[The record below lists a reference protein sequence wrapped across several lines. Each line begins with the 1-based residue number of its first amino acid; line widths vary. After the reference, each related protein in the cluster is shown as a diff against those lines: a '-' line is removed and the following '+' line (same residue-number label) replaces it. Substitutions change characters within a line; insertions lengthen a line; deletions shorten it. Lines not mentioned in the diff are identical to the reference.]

1 MSATRGAVAAI
12 SRAVTAQIQPQPGMP
27 NWANNGVRDAGTIAA
42 TGLILARAVVRAGVS
57 TDGSERVDM
66 VAEDVT
72 QGGYARTS
80 PAERIRILLIEDD
93 DGDALLVDELL
104 MDAGAPFSV
113 RRAGSLA
120 EARGLL
126 PGTGCVLLDLELPD
140 SRGLQGVRALQQ
152 IRPDLAVVV
161 LTGISDEYLGEQAV
175 AAGAQD
181 YLVKG
186 QVDGFLLQ
194 RVVRYAI
201 ERSRAE
207 ETQRQLS
214 EARLYAA
221 ENARLERGLLPS
233 PLLSDERLSVVS
245 RYRPGGQQMLLGGDF
260 YDVVEAPDGWVHAMV
275 GDVCGRGPDEAALG
289 VCLRVAWRTMILAGR
304 PASET
309 LTAVQGVL
317 EHERHQDRLF
327 ATMCMLSVAPDRT
340 AGRLYLAGHPQPLL
354 ISSDA
359 VRELE
364 APISLPPGIT
374 KNTNWPSAPV
384 TLGDSWSVLLY
395 TDGLVEGK
403 VGPGPERL
411 GSDGLIRLVEKEL
424 LQDPVDQLPGPL
436 ANERLLDAVIS
447 HARELNGGDLDDDL
461 AVLVLGCAPPAAP

>member
-1 MSATRGAVAAI
+1 M
-12 SRAVTAQIQPQPGMP
+12 
-27 NWANNGVRDAGTIAA
+27 
-42 TGLILARAVVRAGVS
+42 LARAVIMAGRES
-57 TDGSERVDM
+57 MDENERVEM
-66 VAEDVT
+66 VAEDVSL
-72 QGGYARTS
+72 GGHARTS
-80 PAERIRILLIEDD
+80 PSGRIRVLLVEDD

-104 MDAGAPFSV
+104 LDAGAPFSI
-113 RRAGSLA
+113 RRSRSMA
-120 EARGLL
+120 EARGAL
-126 PGTGCVLLDLELPD
+126 GDIGCVLLDLELPD
-140 SRGLQGVRALQQ
+140 SRGLQGVQMLQE

-161 LTGISDEYLGEQAV
+161 LTGISDEHLGEQAV

-201 ERSRAE
+201 ERRRAE

-233 PLLSDERLSVVS
+233 PLLSDNRLSVVS
-245 RYRPGGQQMLLGGDF
+245 RYRPGGGQMLLGGDF

-304 PASET
+304 PAGET
-309 LTAVQGVL
+309 LTAVQEVL

-340 AGRLYLAGHPQPLL
+340 VGRLSLAGHPQPLL
-354 ISSDA
+354 ISADA
-359 VRELE
+359 VRELQ

-374 KNTNWPSAPV
+374 RNTEWPSAPV

-403 VGPGPERL
+403 VGSGAERL
-411 GSDGLIRLVEKEL
+411 GSDGLIRIIEKERAQAPAGEPRASADEQL
-424 LQDPVDQLPGPL
+424 VD
-436 ANERLLDAVIS
+436 AAIS

-461 AVLVLGCAPPAAP
+461 AVLLLTCTLPVGP

>member
-1 MSATRGAVAAI
+1 MVVKDVS
-12 SRAVTAQIQPQPGMP
+12 P
-27 NWANNGVRDAGTIAA
+27 AGHT
-42 TGLILARAVVRAGVS
+42 
-57 TDGSERVDM
+57 
-66 VAEDVT
+66 
-72 QGGYARTS
+72 RTS
-80 PAERIRILLIEDD
+80 PSDRTRVLLIEDD

-104 MDAGAPFSV
+104 LDAGAPFSV
-113 RRAGSLA
+113 RRARSMA
-120 EARGLL
+120 EARGVLA
-126 PGTGCVLLDLELPD
+126 GTGCVLLDLELPD
-140 SRGLQGVRALQQ
+140 SRGLQGVQMLQE

-161 LTGISDEYLGEQAV
+161 LTGISDEHLGEQAV

-201 ERSRAE
+201 ERRRAE

-233 PLLSDERLSVVS
+233 PLLSDKRLSVVS
-245 RYRPGGQQMLLGGDF
+245 RYRPGGQQRLLGGDF
-260 YDVVEAPDGWVHAMV
+260 YDVVEARDGWVHAMV

-304 PASET
+304 PAGET
-309 LTAVQGVL
+309 LTAVQEVL

-340 AGRLYLAGHPQPLL
+340 GGRLYLAGHPQPLL
-354 ISSDA
+354 IGPDA
-359 VRELE
+359 VQELQ

-374 KNTNWPSAPV
+374 RVTEWPSAPV
-384 TLGDSWSVLLY
+384 ALGDSWSVLLY

-411 GSDGLIRLVEKEL
+411 GTDGLVRLIEKERAQDPAGQSPLPPAAERLV
-424 LQDPVDQLPGPL
+424 
-436 ANERLLDAVIS
+436 DATIS
-447 HARELNGGDLDDDL
+447 HATELNGGLLDDDL
-461 AVLVLGCAPPAAP
+461 AVLMLSCTLPAGP

>member
-1 MSATRGAVAAI
+1 
-12 SRAVTAQIQPQPGMP
+12 
-27 NWANNGVRDAGTIAA
+27 
-42 TGLILARAVVRAGVS
+42 
-57 TDGSERVDM
+57 M
-66 VAEDVT
+66 VAEDVSSGSPSRT
-72 QGGYARTS
+72 ARD
-80 PAERIRILLIEDD
+80 ERIRVLLIEDD

-104 MDAGAPFSV
+104 LDAGAPFRMS
-113 RRAGSLA
+113 RARSIA
-120 EARGLL
+120 EARTVL
-126 PGTGCVLLDLELPD
+126 TSQVCVLLDLELPD
-140 SRGLQGVRALQQ
+140 SRGLQGVRVLQE

-161 LTGISDEYLGEQAV
+161 LTGISDEHLGEQAV

-201 ERSRAE
+201 ERRRAE

-233 PLLSDERLSVVS
+233 PLLSDERLSVVA
-245 RYRPGGQQMLLGGDF
+245 RYRSGGQQMLLGGDF
-260 YDVVEAPDGWVHAMV
+260 YDVVEAPDGWVHAVV

-304 PASET
+304 PAGET
-309 LTAVQGVL
+309 LTAVQHVL

-327 ATMCMLSVAPDRT
+327 ATMCMLSVGPDRT
-340 AGRLYLAGHPQPLL
+340 EGRLHLAGHPQPLL
-354 ISSDA
+354 ITADA
-359 VRELE
+359 VHELQ
-364 APISLPPGIT
+364 APISLPPGIST
-374 KNTNWPSAPV
+374 VADWPSAPV
-384 TLGDSWSVLLY
+384 SLGDSWSVLLY

-403 VGPGPERL
+403 IGPGPERL
-411 GSDGLIRLVEKEL
+411 GSDGLIRLIEKERV
-424 LQDPVDQLPGPL
+424 QDPVGQPPGRQ
-436 ANERLLDAVIS
+436 ASERLVDAVIS

-461 AVLVLGCAPPAAP
+461 AVLVLGCTPPAGP